1 MKRRKVL
8 LVVCTLYVLALI
20 VSSCFTTRLTDE
32 QMRTYFAKSAYPPQ
46 RHFYEAVGRQLHYV
60 SAGDSLRPPV
70 LFVHG
75 SPGSWDNFKAFLK
88 DTFLLKH
95 CRLLSADRPGFGE
108 AAKGGAE
115 EELPLQAE
123 ALLPILKTQK
133 QPVVLVGHSY
143 GGPVIVQMAI
153 LYPQYVK
160 GLVIVAGSVDP
171 ALEPANWYR
180 YPLKFTPLRW
190 AIPPFLRS
198 SNDELLPLEKE
209 LQKMKPQWASIRCP
223 VVVVQGGKDVLVAP
237 ENAQFIKQQLPQVR
251 VTTIWKEN
259 MNHFV
264 PWSDPDLIVEGIKRA
279 LDLK

>member
-1 MKRRKVL
+1 MKRRKIM
-8 LVVCTLYVLALI
+8 LVVCTFYMLA
-20 VSSCFTTRLTDE
+20 VVASSCFSTRVSDE
-32 QMRTYFAKSAYPPQ
+32 AMHTYFAGSNYPPQ
-46 RHFYEAVGRQLHYV
+46 RHFYEAIGRQLHYV
-60 SAGDSLRPPV
+60 STGDSLRQPV

-75 SPGSWDNFKAFLK
+75 SPGSWDNFKSFLK
-88 DTFLLKH
+88 DTFLLQR
-95 CRLLSADRPGFGE
+95 CRLMSADRPGFGE

-115 EELPLQAE
+115 DELQLQAE
-123 ALLPILKTQK
+123 ALLPILKMQK

-153 LYPQYVK
+153 DYPQYIK

-171 ALEPANWYR
+171 DLEPANWYR
-180 YPLKFTPLRW
+180 FPLKYTPLRW
-190 AIPPFLRS
+190 AIPAFFRS

-209 LQKMKPQWASIRCP
+209 LQKMKPNWNKIRCP

-237 ENAQFIKQQLPQVR
+237 GNAEFIKKQLPQVKI
-251 VTTIWKEN
+251 TTIWKEK

-264 PWSDPDLIVEGIKRA
+264 PWSDPDLIVEGIKRV